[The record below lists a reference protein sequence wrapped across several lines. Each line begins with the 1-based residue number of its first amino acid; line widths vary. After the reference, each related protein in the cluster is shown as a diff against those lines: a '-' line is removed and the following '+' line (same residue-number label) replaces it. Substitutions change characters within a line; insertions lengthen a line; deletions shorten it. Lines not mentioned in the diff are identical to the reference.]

1 MKMAAFTQIYG
12 DEGELEIQLMKYDTL
27 GRYVRNL
34 CHEIVFSFHIC
45 SESFIKKVRPI
56 ITKLYPN
63 VIFIYYPCMTYL
75 KSFQETLLKM
85 RENGIDDVLNINLD
99 VYGFNALFN
108 FKNITHIDDIV
119 EEYKMRPDI
128 KWLNVYGPVSLH
140 HKNKINKVDFYTS
153 MELNS
158 EAFAA
163 NVDFLLNI
171 LNTDLP
177 SEAMTLKCVLKDV
190 PFDCWGVKNVIFKKI
205 NMTNLSQF
213 FDIENIN
220 HLIK

>member
-1 MKMAAFTQIYG
+1 
-12 DEGELEIQLMKYDTL
+12 
-27 GRYVRNL
+27 
-34 CHEIVFSFHIC
+34 
-45 SESFIKKVRPI
+45 
-56 ITKLYPN
+56 
-63 VIFIYYPCMTYL
+63 
-75 KSFQETLLKM
+75 
-85 RENGIDDVLNINLD
+85 
-99 VYGFNALFN
+99 
-108 FKNITHIDDIV
+108 
-119 EEYKMRPDI
+119 
-128 KWLNVYGPVSLH
+128 
-140 HKNKINKVDFYTS
+140 

-177 SEAMTLKCVLKDV
+177 SEAMTLKCVLKNV

-213 FDIENIN
+213 FDIENIS